1 MKITL
6 NNKELRTVFRGIYG
20 FIDAIYCLGEIPTKE
35 RPDDDWDDWDDD
47 SDDEPDDPT
56 PPEDHGAEPENEPRT
71 ISVGFGG
78 VSVLNVQGDIPDEIR
93 ERIAEAEDLK
103 RRLSEITTEEV
114 RRIMGDE

>member
-20 FIDAIYCLGEIPTKE
+20 LIETIYYIGEMPAKE

-56 PPEDHGAEPENEPRT
+56 PPEDHGAEPETEERT
-71 ISVGFGG
+71 IRIGIGA
-78 VSVLNVQGDIPDEIR
+78 NVHGDLPGEIR
-93 ERIAEAEDLK
+93 ERLEEALK
-103 RRLSEITTEEV
+103 RRFREVATEEV